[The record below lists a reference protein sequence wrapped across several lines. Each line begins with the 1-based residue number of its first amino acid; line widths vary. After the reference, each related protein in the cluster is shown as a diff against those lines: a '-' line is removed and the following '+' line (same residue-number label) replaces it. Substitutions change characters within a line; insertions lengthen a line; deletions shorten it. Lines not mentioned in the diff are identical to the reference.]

1 MQSQYRVFKF
11 GGASVK
17 DAAGLQNVTQILTQ
31 AFGQGGTI
39 VVVVSAMGKTTN
51 LLEAIL
57 KASNEDAE
65 SQLAALIA
73 FHKAQAGLT
82 LNNPTACTTEL
93 EGLHLQMQAAL
104 AAGRGKPFDE
114 AYDQFVSFG
123 EVLSSCLLFAVV
135 QEAGL
140 PATLLDARRLVKTD
154 STFRAPQ
161 VNLPLS
167 LPLLKQEVGG
177 AKKAI
182 CILQGFIGSDD
193 FGRTTTLGREGSDY
207 TAALCGAALQA
218 QSVTVW
224 KDVPGVLNADPKRL
238 PEAKLLPSISYA
250 EAAEMTFYGATVLHP
265 KTLKPLAEAG
275 IPLFVRSFIDPTL
288 AGTCIGHQQ
297 GNQAANIF
305 LQQDQV
311 AMLHCKSKDLSFISE
326 LYVAR
331 LLQTAHQVG
340 LRVLTLQASAL
351 DLKLVVLQDFGRAAQ
366 FASLLQQDYEVTAAY
381 DLTLATFMHADP
393 AFVSG
398 LLAGKDVLLQQQVG
412 TTHWALMGA

>member
-17 DAAGLQNVTQILTQ
+17 DAAGLRNVTQILSQ
-31 AFGQGGTI
+31 ELAQGGSI

-51 LLEAIL
+51 SLEAIL
-57 KASNEDAE
+57 NGANAE
-65 SQLAALIA
+65 SINQLANLIA
-73 FHKAQAGLT
+73 LHKAQAT
-82 LNNPTACTTEL
+82 LILKDAQPCLAEL
-93 EGLHLQMQAAL
+93 DGLHLQMQAAL
-104 AAGRGKPFDE
+104 ALGRSRPFDE

-123 EVLSSCLLFAVV
+123 EVLSSCLLFAAV
-135 QEAGL
+135 QEAGQ
-140 PATLLDARRLVKTD
+140 AVAMLDARRIIKTD

-161 VNLPLS
+161 VNLPLTTS
-167 LPLLKQEVGG
+167 LLRQAVSSAQKP
-177 AKKAI
+177 I

-238 PEAKLLPSISYA
+238 PRAQLLSSISYA

-265 KTLKPLAEAG
+265 KTLKPLAEAN
-275 IPLFVRSFIDPTL
+275 IPLYVRSFVDPTL
-288 AGTCIGHQQ
+288 PGTEIGPGQ
-297 GNQAANIF
+297 GKQAADIF

-311 AMLHCKSKDLSFISE
+311 ALLHCKTKDLSFVSE

-366 FASLLQQDYEVTAAY
+366 FASLLQQDYDVTADY
-381 DLTLATFMHADP
+381 DLALATFMNGAP
-393 AFVSG
+393 AFVASQ
-398 LLAGKDVLLQQQVG
+398 LAGKTIVLQQQVG
-412 TTHWALMGA
+412 SNLYALIRA